1 MGALL
6 NIKSQLVL
14 FTGADIYGIIIVR
27 ISITVIISFAKI
39 QLLSLYKG
47 DYFNGPTKNNHKR
60 TQWQARKCYQIRII
74 HCA

>member
-14 FTGADIYGIIIVR
+14 FTSADIYDIIVVR
-27 ISITVIISFAKI
+27 ILITVIISFTEI

-47 DYFNGPTKNNHKR
+47 DYFNGPKNNHKR
-60 TQWQARKCYQIRII
+60 S
-74 HCA
+74 